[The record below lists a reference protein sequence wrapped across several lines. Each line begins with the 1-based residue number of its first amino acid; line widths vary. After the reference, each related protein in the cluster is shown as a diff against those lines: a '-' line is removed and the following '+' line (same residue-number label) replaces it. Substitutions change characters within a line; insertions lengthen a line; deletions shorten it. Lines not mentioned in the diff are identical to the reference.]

1 MPFQLEILGM
11 KTSLKLHYNGFL
23 LENKIIWKEKMKNC
37 KLNERIIWKKKK
49 KRIVLQKAF
58 WKNKLSSSVASS
70 ATEDGLL
77 NWKVFYKIKIGL
89 HLVMFVR
96 LTNT

>member
-49 KRIVLQKAF
+49 KKM
-58 WKNKLSSSVASS
+58 KGK
-70 ATEDGLL
+70 
-77 NWKVFYKIKIGL
+77 KKKI
-89 HLVMFVR
+89 
-96 LTNT
+96 

>member
-49 KRIVLQKAF
+49 KNCFAKSFL
-58 WKNKLSSSVASS
+58 
-70 ATEDGLL
+70 EE
-77 NWKVFYKIKIGL
+77 
-89 HLVMFVR
+89 
-96 LTNT
+96 